1 MSHSIADQKKMLARI
16 RRIRG
21 QAEAF
26 EKSVAGN
33 AECAA
38 ILQQIAAIR
47 GAVNGLLTAV
57 LEGQLHTHA
66 VSNVPA
72 RQHHVEHQHLLHLL
86 KVCLK

>member
-16 RRIRG
+16 RS
-21 QAEAF
+21 QAEAL

-47 GAVNGLLTAV
+47 GAVNGLLTVV

-72 RQHHVEHQHLLHLL
+72 RQHQVEHQHLLHLL